1 MHIAIIAC
9 IDSFSSSVASFKVN
23 KTMQTFWCQLEF
35 SLLSISNVCNKHIY
49 HQLILNCNDRKKRK
63 KKIGRPVHSSNKI
76 TQPRADP
83 VLKSPQI
90 LISLLNGL
98 MLQRDIP
105 ISSQI
110 LLLFKTQLH

>member
-1 MHIAIIAC
+1 MIG
-9 IDSFSSSVASFKVN
+9 K
-23 KTMQTFWCQLEF
+23 KE
-35 SLLSISNVCNKHIY
+35 
-49 HQLILNCNDRKKRK
+49 KRK
-63 KKIGRPVHSSNKI
+63 LVHSSNKI
-76 TQPRADP
+76 TQARADP

-110 LLLFKTQLH
+110 LLLFKTQLHRQCQEKRLESV